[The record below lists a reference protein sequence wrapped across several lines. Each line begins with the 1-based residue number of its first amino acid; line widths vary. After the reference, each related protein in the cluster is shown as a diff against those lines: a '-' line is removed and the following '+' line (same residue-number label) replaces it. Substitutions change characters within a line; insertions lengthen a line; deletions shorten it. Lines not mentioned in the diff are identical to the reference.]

1 MPNYDHT
8 SDERLVAAALE
19 DDLGAWEAFLRRHGT
34 RLLAFTT
41 RMCGDEATARELWVQ
56 AFQELWTQR
65 AALARGGRAATS
77 VFALAVSQCAKSA
90 EPAKQIRPKGDPASL
105 EQRSARL
112 RQALLGIPFRA
123 RAALCLC
130 YFDNVSFE
138 EAERCLGVAPGE
150 ARRLC
155 AEGYEALT
163 RSLGPGFLNE
173 GLA

>member
-1 MPNYDHT
+1 MPIYDHT

-19 DDLGAWEAFLRRHGT
+19 DDLGAWEAFLRRHGQ

-41 RMCGDEATARELWVQ
+41 RMCGDEMAARELWVQ
-56 AFQELWTQR
+56 AFQELWNQR
-65 AALARGGRAATS
+65 AALVRGGRVVTS
-77 VFALAVSQCAKSA
+77 AFAFAVGQCAKSA
-90 EPAKQIRPKGDPASL
+90 QASAQFRAKGDPSSL

-112 RQALLGIPFRA
+112 RQALLGVPFRS

-138 EAERCLGVAPGE
+138 EAERCLNAAPGE
-150 ARRLC
+150 ARQLC